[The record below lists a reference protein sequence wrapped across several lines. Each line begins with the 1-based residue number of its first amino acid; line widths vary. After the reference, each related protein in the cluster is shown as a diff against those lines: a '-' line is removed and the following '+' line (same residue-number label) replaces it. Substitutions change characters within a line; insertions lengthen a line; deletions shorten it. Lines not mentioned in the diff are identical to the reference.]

1 MSLPEC
7 RFKSQNIPSSRRA
20 VWLQT
25 ATLVWMS
32 VECGLALYAAKQA
45 HSPMM
50 LAFGSDSLIEWIAAA
65 VVLAQFIGDFA
76 VSEVLATRVA
86 AVLLYLLAAVVLIIA
101 AVSLTG
107 HLRPETS
114 FLGIGVSAAA
124 LLVMPLLAHLKRR
137 EARSIGNSALAADAV
152 QSATCAYLAALTLL
166 GLGVNAVF
174 HVPWFDSTA
183 ALTAVPLLLKEA
195 REAWRGSFCNC

>member
-1 MSLPEC
+1 M
-7 RFKSQNIPSSRRA
+7 Q
-20 VWLQT
+20 V
-25 ATLVWMS
+25 ATLVWMTT
-32 VECGLALYAAKQA
+32 ECGLALYAAKQA

-50 LAFGSDSLIEWIAAA
+50 LTFGSDSLIEWLSAT
-65 VVLAQFIGDFA
+65 VVLAQFIGAFA
-76 VSEVLATRVA
+76 ISEAVATRVA
-86 AVLLYLLAAVVLIIA
+86 AVLLYLLAVVVVIIA
-101 AVSLTG
+101 GVSLSG

-114 FLGIGVSAAA
+114 FLGMGASAAA

-183 ALTAVPLLLKEA
+183 ALIAVPLLLKEA
-195 REAWRGSFCNC
+195 REAWRGNFCSC